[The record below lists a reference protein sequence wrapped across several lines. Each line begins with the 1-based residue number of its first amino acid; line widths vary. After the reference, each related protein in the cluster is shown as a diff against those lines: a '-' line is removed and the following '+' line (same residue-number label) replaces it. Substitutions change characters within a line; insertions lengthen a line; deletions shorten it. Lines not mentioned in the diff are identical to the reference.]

1 MFGAMR
7 LGTRSSLLG
16 ARSSQLGARSSQLV
30 ARWSVLAV
38 VLACAPSTSNA
49 ATCDSLKALTLP
61 GATIDNVEVVA
72 AGAFTQPA
80 ARGGRGNGMSDLPA
94 FCRVALTARP
104 SSDSDIKIE
113 VWLPVENWN
122 RKYEAVGNG
131 AWTGTIGYAAMA
143 DALRRGY
150 ATSSTDTGH
159 VGGSASF
166 AMGHPEKAI
175 DFAYRSEH
183 DMVIDSK
190 AIVSAFYGSAPK
202 YSYWNGCSAGGRQAL
217 KEAEMFPADFDG
229 IIAGS
234 PGLDWSGRSAQ
245 AVRIAQILENESARL
260 TPAQQK
266 RLHAAVLDAC
276 DANDGLKDGLIA
288 NPAACKFDPKVLQC
302 HTSGA
307 DSSGD
312 CLTAAQVDAVKAIYS
327 PIKTKTREI
336 AGLAYGSE
344 INWTD
349 LGWSQSARATGLDHY
364 RYLVYNDPAWT
375 VSKFDAATD
384 PARLEEG
391 PSGQIDARNPDLKA
405 FFSRGGKLLMYH
417 GWADPQISPLNAT
430 TYYEQ
435 VVKASGGAAKIT
447 GSYRLFMAPGMAHCG
462 GGEGP
467 NDFDKIGPLEQWVE
481 HGTAPDQ
488 IVASHSVRGAV
499 DRTRPLCPYPQIA
512 MYKGTGSIDEAAN
525 FVCK

>member
-1 MFGAMR
+1 MFGAMM
-7 LGTRSSLLG
+7 LG
-16 ARSSQLGARSSQLV
+16 ARSRLV
-30 ARWSVLAV
+30 ARCSLVAIALA
-38 VLACAPSTSNA
+38 AGSHASA
-49 ATCDSLKALTLP
+49 ATCDSLKTLRLNS
-61 GATIDNVEVVA
+61 AAIDSVEVVA
-72 AGAFTQPA
+72 AGSFTQPA
-80 ARGGRGNGMSDLPA
+80 ARGGRGNAMSDLPA
-94 FCRVALTARP
+94 FCRVSLTARP

-113 VWLPVENWN
+113 IWLPVQNWN
-122 RKYEAVGNG
+122 QKYEAVGNG

-159 VGGSASF
+159 MGGSASF

-183 DMVIDSK
+183 DMVLHSK
-190 AIVSAFYGSAPK
+190 AIIDAFYGSAPK

-217 KEAEMFPADFDG
+217 KDAEMFPADFDG

-245 AVRIAQILENESARL
+245 AVRIAQLLENQAARL
-260 TPAQQK
+260 NAAQQK

-288 NPAACKFDPKVLQC
+288 NPVACKFDPKVLQC
-302 HTSGA
+302 QAAGSDG
-307 DSSGD
+307 SGD
-312 CLTAAQVDAVKAIYS
+312 CLTAAQVDVVRALYS

-344 INWTD
+344 GNWTE

-364 RYLVYNDPAWT
+364 RYLVYNDPEWT
-375 VSKFDAATD
+375 ISKFDPSTD
-384 PARLEEG
+384 PAKLEQG
-391 PSGQIDARNPDLKA
+391 PSGQIDARSPDLKA
-405 FFSRGGKLLMYH
+405 FFARGGKLLMYH

-435 VVKASGGAAKIT
+435 VAKVSGGAAKISN
-447 GSYRLFMAPGMAHCG
+447 SYRLFMAPGMAHCG

-467 NDFDKIGPLEQWVE
+467 NDFDKIGTLEQWVE
-481 HGTAPDQ
+481 TGKAPDQ
-488 IVASHSVRGAV
+488 IIASHAQRGAV

-512 MYKGTGSIDEAAN
+512 TYKGTGSIDEATN

>member
-1 MFGAMR
+1 MFRAMT
-7 LGTRSSLLG
+7 LAAFAIAIPSL
-16 ARSSQLGARSSQLV
+16 SD
-30 ARWSVLAV
+30 
-38 VLACAPSTSNA
+38 A

-61 GATIDNVEVVA
+61 DAAIDSVQVVA
-72 AGAFTQPA
+72 AGTFTQPG
-80 ARGGRGNGMSDLPA
+80 ARAGRGNAMADLPA
-94 FCRVALTARP
+94 FCRVAITSRP

-113 VWLPVENWN
+113 IWLPADNWN
-122 RKYEAVGNG
+122 QKYQAVGNG
-131 AWTGTIGYAAMA
+131 AWTGSIGYGAMA

-183 DMVIDSK
+183 EMVLKSK
-190 AIVSAFYGSAPK
+190 AVISAFYGSTPK

-217 KEAEMFPADFDG
+217 KEAQMFPADFDG

-234 PGLDWSGRSAQ
+234 PGADWSGRSAQ
-245 AVRIAQILENESARL
+245 AVRINQLLEKEDARL
-260 TPAQQK
+260 TPAHQK
-266 RLHAAVLDAC
+266 LLHDAVVNAC
-276 DANDGLKDGLIA
+276 DAQDGVKDGLLS
-288 NPAACKFDPKVLQC
+288 NPAACKFDPAVLTC
-302 HTSGA
+302 KSGQT
-307 DSSGD
+307 DN
-312 CLTAAQVDAVKAIYS
+312 CLPAAQVATAKAIYA

-344 INWTD
+344 LNWTD

-364 RYLVYNDPAWT
+364 RYLVYSDAEWT
-375 VSKFDAATD
+375 ISKFSAETD
-384 PARLEEG
+384 PSKLEEG
-391 PSGQIDARNPDLKA
+391 PSGQIDARNPDLKG
-405 FFSRGGKLLMYH
+405 FFARGGKLLMYH

-430 TYYEQ
+430 AYYEQ
-435 VVKASGGAAKIT
+435 VAKASGGTGKIG

-467 NDFDKIGPLEQWVE
+467 NDFDKVGTLEQWVE
-481 HGTAPDQ
+481 HGKAPDS
-488 IVASHSVRGAV
+488 IVASHAKAGAV
-499 DRTRPLCPYPQIA
+499 DRTRPLCPYPQVPA
-512 MYKGTGSIDEAAN
+512 YKGSGSIDEAAN